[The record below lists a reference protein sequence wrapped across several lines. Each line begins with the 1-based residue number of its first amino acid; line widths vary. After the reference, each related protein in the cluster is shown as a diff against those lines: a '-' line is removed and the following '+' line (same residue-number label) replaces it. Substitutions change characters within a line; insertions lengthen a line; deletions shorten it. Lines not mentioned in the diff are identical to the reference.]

1 MAKDRCVLLLDG
13 PSGRLAGLRDRLSG
27 LGLSGVS
34 AKDGE
39 EAARAVIQRSPPR
52 VALLVPE
59 FGGSTLRETLSS
71 LVEKAPARDLGFVV
85 TGPLPNPETRD
96 RLRGA
101 GLRLALW
108 EPFDDGALRFQLN
121 RARHHK
127 GSGRDELRIP
137 TTLMARIIAA
147 DRPRDAI
154 IYNLSARGAF
164 LETPRAQLRGALIE
178 IEIPLPSGVVR
189 VHARVRFHNVAGN
202 LLRTNLPLGMGIE
215 FTGVPRDA
223 TEAIRV
229 YVQERSKAFEV

>member
-27 LGLSGVS
+27 LGLSGIV
-34 AKDGE
+34 AKDLV
-39 EAARAVIQRSPPR
+39 EAGRALTARSPAR

-59 FGGSTLRETLSS
+59 FAGAALRQVLAQ
-71 LVEKAPARDLGFVV
+71 LVAQAPEHELAFVA
-85 TGPLPNPETRD
+85 TGPTPTPETRV
-96 RLRGA
+96 RLRAA
-101 GLRLALW
+101 GIRFALW

-121 RARHHK
+121 RARHTK
-127 GSGRDELRIP
+127 GNGRDELRIP
-137 TTLMARIIAA
+137 TTLLARIIAA

-189 VHARVRFHNVAGN
+189 VRARVRFHNVAGN
-202 LLRTNLPLGMGIE
+202 LQRSNLPFGMGIE

-223 TEAIRV
+223 TEAIRL
-229 YVQERSKAFEV
+229 YVEERSKAFEV

>member
-27 LGLSGVS
+27 LGLSGVV
-34 AKDGE
+34 AKDPA
-39 EAARAVIQRSPPR
+39 EAGRALAGRSPAR

-59 FGGSTLRETLSS
+59 FGAPALREALAS
-71 LVEKAPARDLGFVV
+71 LVEKAPERDLGFVA
-85 TGPLPNPETRD
+85 TGPTPSAETRS

-101 GLRLALW
+101 GVRLALW
-108 EPFDDGALRFQLN
+108 EPFDDGALRFQIN

-127 GSGRDELRIP
+127 GNGRDEMRIP
-137 TTLMARIIAA
+137 TTLLARIIAA

-178 IEIPLPSGVVR
+178 IEIPLPSGMVR
-189 VHARVRFHNVAGN
+189 VRARVRFHNVAGN
-202 LLRTNLPLGMGIE
+202 LLRSNLPFGMGIE

-223 TEAIRV
+223 TDAIRV
-229 YVQERSKAFEV
+229 YVEERSKAFEV

>member
-101 GLRLALW
+101 GLRLAL
-108 EPFDDGALRFQLN
+108 
-121 RARHHK
+121 
-127 GSGRDELRIP
+127 
-137 TTLMARIIAA
+137 
-147 DRPRDAI
+147 
-154 IYNLSARGAF
+154 
-164 LETPRAQLRGALIE
+164 
-178 IEIPLPSGVVR
+178 
-189 VHARVRFHNVAGN
+189 
-202 LLRTNLPLGMGIE
+202 
-215 FTGVPRDA
+215 
-223 TEAIRV
+223 
-229 YVQERSKAFEV
+229 

>member
-1 MAKDRCVLLLDG
+1 
-13 PSGRLAGLRDRLSG
+13 
-27 LGLSGVS
+27 
-34 AKDGE
+34 
-39 EAARAVIQRSPPR
+39 

-59 FGGSTLRETLSS
+59 FAGAGLREALAA
-71 LVEKAPARDLGFVV
+71 LAAKAQEQELGFVV
-85 TGPLPNPETRD
+85 TGPTPSPETRV

-101 GLRLALW
+101 GVRLALW

-127 GSGRDELRIP
+127 GDGRDEIRIP
-137 TTLMARIIAA
+137 TTLLARIIAA

-189 VHARVRFHNVAGN
+189 VRARVRFHNVAGN
-202 LLRTNLPLGMGIE
+202 LQRSNLPFGMGIE

-223 TEAIRV
+223 TEAIRL
-229 YVQERSKAFEV
+229 YVEERSKAFEV